1 MKLDSNEKRKLQLKI
16 LDIAKYIDKLCK
28 KNNIEYFLIYGSCLG
43 AVRHQGFIPWD
54 DDMDI
59 AMTEEN
65 YFKFIKIFEE
75 QGDKEKYYLQTP
87 DKEENYC
94 LAFSKLRDIT
104 TTLIEEGNKD
114 KDITYGVYIDIFPL
128 VGVPKNKIKRSI
140 LKINRTFLLYANANI
155 INNKFLKFIS
165 EIIIK
170 TIGKKRIIKYCT
182 KACFKYKTKD
192 YDEWLSIGDGAR
204 FELNLLDKKIYGN
217 PVYKPFEDT
226 RLPIPVEYDKYLRH
240 IYGNYMQIPSKEEI
254 AKSEHTPYF
263 LDLNLPY
270 AKYMETKGVKK
281 ND

>member
-140 LKINRTFLLYANANI
+140 LKINRTFLLSANANI